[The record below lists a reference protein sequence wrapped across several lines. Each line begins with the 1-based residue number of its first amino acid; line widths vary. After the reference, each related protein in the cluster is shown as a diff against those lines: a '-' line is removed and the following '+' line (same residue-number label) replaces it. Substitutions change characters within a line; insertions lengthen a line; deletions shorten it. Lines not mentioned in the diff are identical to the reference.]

1 MDCVIL
7 LSRFDILVELDEGS
21 LSLLAAQ
28 GCGVNGVKL

>member
-7 LSRFDILVELDEGS
+7 LSGFDILVELDEG
-21 LSLLAAQ
+21 SLLAAQ